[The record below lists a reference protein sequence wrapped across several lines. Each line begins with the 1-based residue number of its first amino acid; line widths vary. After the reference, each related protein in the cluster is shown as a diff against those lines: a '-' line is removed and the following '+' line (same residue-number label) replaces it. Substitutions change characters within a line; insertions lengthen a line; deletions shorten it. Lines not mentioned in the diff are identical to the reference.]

1 MKSYFGAS
9 VLLAAIA
16 DMPQSTPSMEMSMRP
31 MSTRMQTTLTVTL
44 SLVAAL
50 MLTLLASS
58 AFAHTGADGGGHHDS
73 INMSHHLSDLEAW
86 LATLSMGTWLVMPL
100 VLGLCAWWTVR
111 RLQKKTKRTSSS
123 SQKATHKD
131 QP

>member
-1 MKSYFGAS
+1 
-9 VLLAAIA
+9 
-16 DMPQSTPSMEMSMRP
+16 MRP
-31 MSTRMQTTLTVTL
+31 LSPQVQTTFTVAL
-44 SLVAAL
+44 SLMAAL
-50 MLTLLASS
+50 TLTLLASS

-86 LATLSMGTWLVMPL
+86 LASLSMGTWLVMPL

-111 RLQKKTKRTSSS
+111 RLQKKTKPTSSS
-123 SQKATHKD
+123 SPKATHKD